1 MIDSEQLKQNVVKAV
16 EEIRATN
23 PMAGSIT
30 NTVTID
36 FVANAQLAVGGSAAM
51 VYLPDEGEALVAGGG
66 AIYLNMGTLF
76 PIYEQTIPRAAKA
89 AHDAGKPWV
98 LDPVGLG
105 IGSLRTQLVNELKQY
120 KPAIVRGNASEIIA
134 LAGLW
139 GLEGEAADLSRV
151 RGVDTT
157 DTVDA
162 ARDAAVALARYTGGA
177 VVVSGEVD
185 LITDGTTV
193 AKSHGGSPLMSK
205 ITGCGCSQGGVL
217 AVYACVTDPFTAAI
231 CGTAVYNVAG
241 SRAAA
246 VADAPASFKVAF
258 IDELYRATAQDIA
271 DNQLELEEASAKS
284 EPATAARMN
293 TLVAVA
299 IAPCGTGDE
308 LSAEV
313 AEVVR
318 VIRESGLPNRTTS
331 MFTEIEG
338 DWDEVMQVV
347 RDATFV
353 LASKGIRIEV
363 VLKADIRPGFT
374 DTMTGKLERMEAQIK
389 KQEETR

>member
-1 MIDSEQLKQNVVKAV
+1 MIDSEQLKQHMVKAV
-16 EEIRATN
+16 EEIRTTN

-139 GLEGEAADLSRV
+139 DLEGDASELSRA

-157 DTVDA
+157 DTVAA

-177 VVVSGEVD
+177 IAVSGESD
-185 LITDGTTV
+185 LVTDGSTV
-193 AKSHGGSPLMSK
+193 AYSTGGSALMGK
-205 ITGCGCSQGGVL
+205 VTGFGCSLGGVA
-217 AVYACVTDPFTAAI
+217 AVYATQADPFTAALA
-231 CGTAVYNVAG
+231 AVAHYNVAG
-241 SRAAA
+241 TRAAA
-246 VADAPASFKVAF
+246 AADAPASFKVAF
-258 IDELYRATAQDIA
+258 IDELYRATPDDIA
-271 DNQLELEEASAKS
+271 NNPLRIEEA
-284 EPATAARMN
+284 
-293 TLVAVA
+293 
-299 IAPCGTGDE
+299 
-308 LSAEV
+308 
-313 AEVVR
+313 
-318 VIRESGLPNRTTS
+318 
-331 MFTEIEG
+331 
-338 DWDEVMQVV
+338 
-347 RDATFV
+347 
-353 LASKGIRIEV
+353 
-363 VLKADIRPGFT
+363 
-374 DTMTGKLERMEAQIK
+374 
-389 KQEETR
+389 